1 MGNSTCAS
9 LKDSNEQ
16 HSKGKLYIRARS
28 FHNSQNNFYFKG
40 IAENYNT
47 EHLILKESGVV
58 YCDFETHSVFFSK
71 TEISGKINSR
81 FSKISIDVR
90 NVRMVDLNKGKHLS
104 NRIWQLLSPKVAV
117 ELKIGDVLNFGSNF
131 FRFAAQ
137 HQLQSLRNSFK
148 LRDLLGAKIVQEVG
162 SNGPEL
168 ECRICCCS
176 SPENKDMYPLCKC
189 FRSNPY
195 HLECMRR
202 QLALL
207 CPFKARS
214 EDAFEFKIDKAVCE
228 LCNTSFPGFVNEQ
241 PLFNVSLDLT
251 KNFLIFEE
259 LSDIGETTGGLSVLY
274 YPSTEKKVFKVGR
287 TEESELCVVS
297 PYSSVNHASIEIKDH
312 TVNLIDESS
321 SYGTGIFREFAK
333 LQGHNPVHFF
343 IGSFLF
349 SVTDSLKAY
358 KHAFLGRTP
367 GKILPMKMASHEVLQ
382 VLYAEAEN
390 KEMKKEMKPQS
401 ALLNQMTILPFPTFR
416 ESQIRNVI
424 PGPRIDEPPSQVP
437 VLTEVSS
444 SDEDIQRFQTEG
456 AELNLNTNKKHQL
469 NFQFSTLPSEAKHK
483 PQRLQTEVEHFD
495 SFKPTIWESLNVNQK
510 MSPIKL
516 SLPTEPSTS
525 QPSKISV
532 KWQAI
537 KSKVLSKKN
546 TFKIFTSPIAK
557 DNESSRVTENTGFF
571 SLKNTPVSET
581 KGVKTGMS
589 RPFDKVFVNR
599 TSTSN

>member
-16 HSKGKLYIRARS
+16 HRRGKLYIRARS

-71 TEISGKINSR
+71 TEISDKINSR

-90 NVRMVDLNKGKHLS
+90 NYRMVDLNKGKHLS

-117 ELKIGDVLNFGSNF
+117 ELKVGDVLNFGSNF

-137 HQLQSLRNSFK
+137 HQSQNLRNSFK
-148 LRDLLGAKIVQEVG
+148 LRELLGAKIVQEVG
-162 SNGPEL
+162 SNGSEL

-251 KNFLIFEE
+251 KNFLVFEE
-259 LSDIGETTGGLSVLY
+259 LSDVGETTGGLSVLY
-274 YPSTEKKVFKVGR
+274 YPSTGEKIFKVGR

-312 TVNLIDESS
+312 TVNLIDDSS
-321 SYGTGIFREFAK
+321 SYGTGILREFAK
-333 LQGHNPVHFF
+333 LQGHKPVHFF

-358 KHAFLGRTP
+358 KHAFLVTTP
-367 GKILPMKMASHEVLQ
+367 GKILPMKMASQEVLQ
-382 VLYAEAEN
+382 VLHTEAEN
-390 KEMKKEMKPQS
+390 KEIKNEKKPQS
-401 ALLNQMTILPFPTFR
+401 TLLNQMTILPFPTFR
-416 ESQIRNVI
+416 ESQIRNII
-424 PGPRIDEPPSQVP
+424 PGPRIDELSSGVP

-444 SDEDIQRFQTEG
+444 SDEDIQRFQTEEP
-456 AELNLNTNKKHQL
+456 ELNLDTNKNQQL
-469 NFQFSTLPSEAKHK
+469 KFQFSTLPSQVKNK
-483 PQRLQTEVEHFD
+483 PQRLETEVEHFA
-495 SFKPTIWESLNVNQK
+495 SYKPTIWESLNVNRTIN
-510 MSPIKL
+510 PIKL
-516 SLPTEPSTS
+516 SLPTEPSTV

-532 KWQAI
+532 KWKAL
-537 KSKVLSKKN
+537 KSKVLSKKK
-546 TFKIFTSPIAK
+546 TFKIFTSP
-557 DNESSRVTENTGFF
+557 NEKADETSNITGNTGLF
-571 SLKNTPVSET
+571 SLKNTPVNDT
-581 KGVKTGMS
+581 NGVKTGIS
-589 RPFDKVFVNR
+589 HPFDKVFVNR